1 MVHKWNIDADGEMD
15 ILYRVVGVECLEG
28 PLDMVVTGEAQVQR
42 LQAGLGSRAQASEI
56 KIEVVN

>member
-42 LQAGLGSRAQASEI
+42 LKAGLGSRAQASEI